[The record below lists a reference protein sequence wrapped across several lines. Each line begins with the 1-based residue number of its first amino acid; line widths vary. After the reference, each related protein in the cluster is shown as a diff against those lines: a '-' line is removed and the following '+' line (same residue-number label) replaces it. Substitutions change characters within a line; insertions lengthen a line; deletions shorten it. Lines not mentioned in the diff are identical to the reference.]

1 MKRYSLLAMALCLS
15 FAVAHTALAG
25 PGIGDPAP
33 GFTLLDVNGNPVSLS
48 EFEGQV
54 VALNFWASW

>member
-1 MKRYSLLAMALCLS
+1 MKRYFLLAMALCMSL
-15 FAVAHTALAG
+15 ALAHTAMAG

-33 GFTLLDVNGNPVSLS
+33 GFTLLDVDGNSVSLS
-48 EFEGQV
+48 DFEGQV

>member
-1 MKRYSLLAMALCLS
+1 MKKLLLLVTALCLS
-15 FAVAHTALAG
+15 LAVSHTALAG

-33 GFTLLDVNGNPVSLS
+33 GFTLLDVDGNPVSLS
-48 EFEGQV
+48 DFEGQV